1 MTQRYPVIHLLAL
14 ILVALCAVQTHAQ
27 EQPEAADRSLS
38 GDAVCTRCHDETE
51 SNPILSIYKTRHGV
65 KADAR
70 TPGCQSCH
78 GASQAHVKNPQG
90 TQTRPLVDI
99 NFGPHSDTPA
109 ETQAGTCLGCHMHL
123 PPQFF
128 NELQRARDIR
138 LCPNCHRILFWRAD
152 RVDSVNSPR

>member
-99 NFGPHSDTPA
+99 NFAPAWAATRGGCVRTGPEASTSGATSD
-109 ETQAGTCLGCHMHL
+109 
-123 PPQFF
+123 
-128 NELQRARDIR
+128 ARPVTWSTR
-138 LCPNCHRILFWRAD
+138 RTTRY
-152 RVDSVNSPR
+152 